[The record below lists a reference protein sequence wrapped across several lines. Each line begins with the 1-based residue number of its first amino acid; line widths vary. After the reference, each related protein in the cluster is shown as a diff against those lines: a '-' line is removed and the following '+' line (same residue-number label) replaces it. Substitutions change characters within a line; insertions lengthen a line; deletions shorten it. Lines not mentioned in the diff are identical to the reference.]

1 MSTSLEKAIHWVY
14 RSRKYFSPFYADN
27 DAMGAK
33 MFSELQLTLF
43 LLNVN
48 RHKLSDKAISEVEK
62 LSELSYEIISSP
74 KYYELIFSCLSFFRL
89 YGAGAIYYLGYAY
102 DEVLFKTVKKA
113 TPFVRYNIKE
123 LQNYSRMDLEH
134 LLMMFDSYVD
144 GKVKY
149 DSTQLLQNSI
159 IDSDLDIAFYSRL
172 DEYSLTHSIFYVT
185 DFGNNNIPVAVY
197 KRIVYILQTMAYKN
211 YFMNDLDLLGE
222 YIMCLCFMHCGNGCL
237 KELYAGLVSCQNR
250 DGSFSGPSRD
260 GLRKNSKGLKG
271 LYKRQKKIVLD
282 NYHTTLVAIMAMV
295 LYKED

>member
-1 MSTSLEKAIHWVY
+1 MLGALCSYFLFWEVFTMDFKEKQLSSKLIYDGKVVKLYVDDVKCSNNNISKREIVKHNGGVCVLAIVDDKVILEKQY
-14 RSRKYFSPFYADN
+14 R
-27 DAMGAK
+27 
-33 MFSELQLTLF
+33 
-43 LLNVN
+43 
-48 RHKLSDKAISEVEK
+48 
-62 LSELSYEIISSP
+62 
-74 KYYELIFSCLSFFRL
+74 
-89 YGAGAIYYLGYAY
+89 YAY